1 MRDFLDSA
9 LNTATSNGASYAD
22 IRISRHKNQSI
33 RTRENRVDRI
43 SNSESYGF
51 GVRVL
56 VDGTWGFAASH
67 RLTKSNVAK
76 ITRRALEIAQANKIA
91 QRLPVELAEV
101 DSYEDEWL
109 SPIEKDPFQ
118 VPIDEKIDLLL
129 TVNAEALK
137 VEGAKYCSSSMLFMN
152 EEKHFASTEG
162 SYIF

>member
-1 MRDFLDSA
+1 MRDFLDTA

-33 RTRENRVDRI
+33 RTRENRVDGI

-76 ITRRALEIAQANKIA
+76 ITRRALEIAQANKVA
-91 QRLPVELAEV
+91 QR
-101 DSYEDEWL
+101 
-109 SPIEKDPFQ
+109 
-118 VPIDEKIDLLL
+118 
-129 TVNAEALK
+129 
-137 VEGAKYCSSSMLFMN
+137 
-152 EEKHFASTEG
+152 
-162 SYIF
+162 